1 MTCTEKKHPP
11 SPTPGMLVSEISK
24 LFHDRM
30 NQNSEKLGF
39 KNGYRQ
45 ILRHLAHKDGVTQID
60 LVHATHLKAPT
71 ISVTLKKMEEEEL
84 VRRVTDKIDQRQTH
98 VYLTDK
104 GREME
109 RSFFGMLIESE
120 RILLQNVSEEEKTT
134 LCDILKKMRGNLLCD
149 QGLPEDW
156 RPRP

>member
-1 MTCTEKKHPP
+1 MNHSKPKCRCA
-11 SPTPGMLVSEISK
+11 PTPGMLVSEISK
-24 LFHDRM
+24 LFHNKM

-45 ILRHLAHKDGVTQID
+45 ILRHLDHQDGVTQID
-60 LVHATHLKAPT
+60 LVRATHLKAPT

-84 VRRVTDKIDQRQTH
+84 VYRVTDKIDQRQTH

-104 GREME
+104 GREMG
-109 RSFFGMLIESE
+109 RTFFGMVVETE
-120 RILLQNVSEEEKTT
+120 ELLMQSITEEEKNT
-134 LCDILKKMRGNLLCD
+134 LCEILKKMRGNLLRD

>member
-1 MTCTEKKHPP
+1 MNPKTNRLL
-11 SPTPGMLVSEISK
+11 PTPGMLVTEISK
-24 LFHDRM
+24 IFHDRM

-45 ILRHLAHKDGVTQID
+45 ILRHLAHQDGVTQID

-84 VRRVTDKIDQRQTH
+84 VRRVPDKNDQRQTH

-104 GREME
+104 GRDME
-109 RSFFGMLIESE
+109 RTFFGMLIETE
-120 RILLQNVSEEEKTT
+120 KILMKDISEEETQT
-134 LCDILKKMRGNLLCD
+134 LRDILKKMRANMLHEM
-149 QGLPEDW
+149 GLPEDW
-156 RPRP
+156 RVRP